1 MTADGLLEG
10 VVQERL
16 SFLQGSEFWPRK
28 KLLAYQ
34 LDETRRLL
42 KEVAGSVPY
51 YKRIFARTG
60 FRPDKVSCLEDLRK
74 LPLLSKD
81 LVRQHHSDFIPCDV
95 DPANLRYMT
104 TGGSTGDPLKVMMD
118 TRFQSLNHAN
128 TRYYMSLVGFEPGK
142 SPSVRLHGNVIPQEL
157 INQGIHWI
165 LEGQRLTMSVYQ
177 ISEQTCRAYLERI
190 NQHRPAYIHAFP
202 SAISLLCRY
211 IDALG
216 LPVSDSIQWVF
227 CDSETLFPWQR
238 DLIKRVLGCRVF
250 NVYGHTEGSVMAIS
264 CPESDFLHVLPQ
276 VGFLELLD
284 SDGSP
289 AACDAGAGEIIA
301 TGFNNHVFPLIR
313 YRTFDYGISAL
324 GPCPCGREYPLLREV
339 KGRLQDFVI
348 NREGQLVPIAPA
360 LFDYQFDWSNVDRFQ
375 VYQETPGQ
383 LIFRVVRSGCA
394 TEHSKELRARI
405 VREFQRILH
414 HAFNVEV
421 EFVDSI
427 SHTAR
432 GKYRYVEQRLSL
444 QA

>member
-1 MTADGLLEG
+1 
-10 VVQERL
+10 
-16 SFLQGSEFWPRK
+16 
-28 KLLAYQ
+28 
-34 LDETRRLL
+34 
-42 KEVAGSVPY
+42 
-51 YKRIFARTG
+51 
-60 FRPDKVSCLEDLRK
+60 
-74 LPLLSKD
+74 
-81 LVRQHHSDFIPCDV
+81 
-95 DPANLRYMT
+95 
-104 TGGSTGDPLKVMMD
+104 
-118 TRFQSLNHAN
+118 
-128 TRYYMSLVGFEPGK
+128 
-142 SPSVRLHGNVIPQEL
+142 
-157 INQGIHWI
+157 
-165 LEGQRLTMSVYQ
+165 
-177 ISEQTCRAYLERI
+177 
-190 NQHRPAYIHAFP
+190 
-202 SAISLLCRY
+202 
-211 IDALG
+211 
-216 LPVSDSIQWVF
+216 
-227 CDSETLFPWQR
+227 
-238 DLIKRVLGCRVF
+238 
-250 NVYGHTEGSVMAIS
+250 MAIS

-383 LIFRVVRSGCA
+383 LVFRVVRSGCA